1 VSAALL
7 DCPCAHG
14 RSVKLASGVR
24 PTKTFLTDT
33 ARRWKGHVRPWKNK
47 PDWRAVQLG
56 IPAPETARKL
66 PPPAAALLPA
76 HNSAGATTV
85 RCVNRGEE
93 QPTRARQTS
102 HVVVHGP
109 LVSAAG
115 GGGAIVQER
124 AGYAGAAGAKQ
135 MACRRRPA
143 QWVPDGRSSSCC
155 CPSFRR
161 VLGAARVQRLLL
173 YPLGLGA
180 PGRWR
185 SDAPL
190 AAGRRRSAAAQR
202 QRPKLLLRCSCGPRS
217 GSAEQQHFGHARSRS
232 FFCHVHVHYAH
243 VCTVG
248 SILDPGSAVVQNTHL
263 CNVMSG

>member
-1 VSAALL
+1 VPYLEGFLTDRHVPKLLARVLELPEDVAVSAALL

-135 MACRRRPA
+135 MARRRRPA
-143 QWVPDGRSSSCC
+143 WTSGSRTD
-155 CPSFRR
+155 
-161 VLGAARVQRLLL
+161 GAAAVHLSVVF
-173 YPLGLGA
+173 
-180 PGRWR
+180 WV
-185 SDAPL
+185 
-190 AAGRRRSAAAQR
+190 RR
-202 QRPKLLLRCSCGPRS
+202 
-217 GSAEQQHFGHARSRS
+217 
-232 FFCHVHVHYAH
+232 
-243 VCTVG
+243 T
-248 SILDPGSAVVQNTHL
+248 
-263 CNVMSG
+263 CNVYYCTR